1 MSVAPHRS
9 QRIRSKA
16 KSSTELFFSYKSV
29 LANHESWNCMYQF
42 EWEGIYGY
50 VFNTIFSWGH
60 DTSYWIRLN
69 RTTLGSLWK
78 PFKSPR
84 LKPRH
89 YKVPTSDA
97 LGSFSRVNSV
107 VYNFNELYYLQQTL
121 TFVELTRYWWNT
133 QTRRVFLAPLVRRE
147 QFTWARYSLVWSY
160 VSIYQNI
167 QSFNLLMKSL
177 LRHYFKFH
185 NYWFEYVR
193 LTPIFQSNTSILF
206 SAFLHADLIRIHKSP
221 LSNRSKL
228 IKCPNRAPL
237 QTPLPLNYDL
247 LQNWHGLNHV
257 LHKRQPRSQSH
268 VLRRLSTR
276 VPFTTFTRRTNSF
289 TTRTQQPD
297 FKKLLSSFV
306 PKHYRQLKRNHRQKT
321 YKMRNKCWRSLF
333 QIYRSYSTSLKIFR
347 DLRRARVHRKFIPRI
362 VRTISTYTAFTQP
375 ISYKSLLT
383 TPKFAYLLTR
393 DSLTATLQ
401 TSPGQ
406 QRSRI
411 STLYSLIL
419 PQLRL
424 TSTYFNEQ
432 TDRTR
437 ANILTHVRCPSPISA
452 QLAPAFTSRES
463 LAELIRQNNIILW
476 KYSLIS
482 SILRNW
488 TYSLDYSWNYFL
500 TSSAYIMTYIIQTQ
514 AHLYHFTSKRRYLV
528 HSNLSVLHLEEL
540 YRSVVTYKM
549 VDSTI
554 VRYYS
559 TRYMRPSGF
568 LWYYTSLIQFLE
580 HTTGRKIALN
590 FGPFLETALT
600 FKDRAKCLNW
610 KRRIL
615 GFQRLLGPKIFIYE
629 ALEILVVSI
638 RLKDPTFLANWI
650 RAMLAR
656 ISFWKYRVIF
666 RYLKFLLQN
675 LIRSSF
681 DHFSFKGAKFR
692 LKGKISVAGNA
703 RTRMVFYKIGST
715 SHTTMA
721 YRIAYD
727 LSYVHTFTGVQG
739 FKIWFFY

>member
-1 MSVAPHRS
+1 MSVTTHRS
-9 QRIRSKA
+9 QQIRSKV

-29 LANHESWNCMYQF
+29 VVNHEILNCIYQF
-42 EWEGIYGY
+42 DWEGIYGY

-60 DTSYWIRLN
+60 DTSYWIKLN
-69 RTTLGSLWK
+69 HTTLGHLCK
-78 PFKSPR
+78 PFKTPR
-84 LKPRH
+84 LGTSC
-89 YKVPTSDA
+89 YKVPTSDS
-97 LGSFSRVNSV
+97 LGSFPRVNSL
-107 VYNFNELYYLQQTL
+107 VYDLNELYYLQQTL
-121 TFVELTRYWWNT
+121 TFVELIRYLWYT
-133 QTRRVFLAPLVRRE
+133 QTRRILRAPFVRRE
-147 QFTWARYSLVWSY
+147 QFIWARYSLVWSY
-160 VSIYQNI
+160 VAVYQNI
-167 QSFNLLMKSL
+167 QNFNLLTKSL
-177 LRHYFKFH
+177 VRNYLKFH

-193 LTPIFQSNTSILF
+193 LTPIFRSNSSIPF
-206 SAFLHADLIRIHKSP
+206 SAFLHDDLIRINKSP
-221 LSNRSKL
+221 LGNRSTL

-237 QTPLPLNYDL
+237 QTPLPLSYDL
-247 LQNWHGLNHV
+247 SQNWHVVNRV
-257 LHKRQPRSQSH
+257 LHNRQARSQSQ
-268 VLRRLSTR
+268 VLRRLSQR
-276 VPFTTFTRRTNSF
+276 VPFRKFTSRTNELTAS
-289 TTRTQQPD
+289 TQWPL
-297 FKKLLSSFV
+297 FRKVLFV
-306 PKHYRQLKRNHRQKT
+306 FGSKDYRQVKRNHRHKT

-333 QIYRSYSTSLKIFR
+333 QIYRSYSTSLKLFR
-347 DLRRARVHRKFIPRI
+347 YLRRSRVYRKFIPRI
-362 VRTISTYTAFTQP
+362 VRTISTYTTFMQP
-375 ISYKSLLT
+375 ISYKSLVT
-383 TPKFAYLLTR
+383 APKFAYLLTR

-406 QRSRI
+406 QRSKI
-411 STLYSLIL
+411 ATLYSLIL

-424 TSTYFNEQ
+424 TSTYFN
-432 TDRTR
+432 DRTELTR
-437 ANILTHVRCPSPISA
+437 SNILTQVRSPSPISS
-452 QLAPAFTSRES
+452 QLAVSFTSRES
-463 LAELIRQNNIILW
+463 LVELIRQNNIILW
-476 KYSLIS
+476 KYSLS
-482 SILRNW
+482 PFILRNR
-488 TYSLDYSWNYFL
+488 TYSLDYSCNYFL
-500 TSSAYIMTYIIQTQ
+500 TSSAYMMTYIIQTQ
-514 AHLYHFTSKRRYLV
+514 AHLYHSTAKRRYLV

-549 VDSTI
+549 ADSTI
-554 VRYYS
+554 LRYYS

-615 GFQRLLGPKIFIYE
+615 GFQRLVGPKIFIYE

-675 LIRSSF
+675 LIKSSF